1 MIQIQSARPFFSTS
15 WTFLLLLNST
25 GVDKCQCEFL
35 GDQADAEVIYSGSL
49 PRLTQASTPVVLA
62 RGDELADQRS
72 AHDRSDRRVGV
83 GRVAVG

>member
-1 MIQIQSARPFFSTS
+1 VIQIQSARPFFSTS
-15 WTFLLLLNST
+15 WTFLLVLSST
-25 GVDKCQCEFL
+25 GVDKRQCEFL

-83 GRVAVG
+83 GRVVVG